1 MTVRKLNH
9 WSRREILRNVGIGA
23 GASLLGLWSGPA
35 VADPPPETTR
45 LRLAKIPSICQ
56 APQYIAE
63 SLLIAEGFTD
73 LQYIEKPGALGI
85 QQMLASGQVDINN
98 LFAGPLITRIEA
110 GDPIVVLAGLHIGC
124 FELFGTER
132 VHSIRDLKGKS
143 VAIWELGS
151 AQHVFLASML
161 AYVGVD
167 PGKDIDWVTRPP
179 VESKQMLADGK
190 VDAYLGFPPDPQEL
204 RARQIGH
211 VVVNSVLDRPWSQY
225 FCCMLAGNRE
235 FVQSH
240 PNATKR
246 ALRAILKANTICTL
260 EPERAARYLVD
271 RGFTASYDYALQ
283 TMNEIPYLQWRN
295 YSAEDTLRFY
305 ALRLREARLIK
316 SNPNEIIAEGTDW
329 RFLNQLKQELK
340 G

>member
-1 MTVRKLNH
+1 MSLWEPGY
-9 WSRREILRNVGIGA
+9 WSRREILRSMGVGA
-23 GASLLGLWSGPA
+23 GAGLLGLWSGPA
-35 VADPPPETTR
+35 TADLPPETTR

-56 APQYIAE
+56 APQYVAE
-63 SLLIAEGFTD
+63 ALLVAEGFTD

-85 QQMLASGQVDINN
+85 QQMLAAGEVDINN
-98 LFAGPLITRIEA
+98 LFAGPLITRIDA

-124 FELFGTER
+124 FELFGTEH
-132 VHSIRDLKGKS
+132 VQSIRDLKGKS
-143 VAIWELGS
+143 VAVWELGS
-151 AQHVFLASML
+151 AQHVFLAMML

-167 PGKDIDWVTRPP
+167 PGKDIHWVTRPP
-179 VESKQMLADGK
+179 VESKKMLAEGK

-204 RARQIGH
+204 RTKQIGH

-235 FVQSH
+235 FVQGH

-246 ALRAILKANTICTL
+246 ALRAILKANTICTI

-283 TMNEIPYLQWRN
+283 TMKDIPYLQWRN

-305 ALRLREARLIK
+305 ALRLREAGMIK
-316 SNPNEIIAEGTDW
+316 ANPNEIIADGTDW
-329 RFLNQLKQELK
+329 RFLNELEQELK

>member
-1 MTVRKLNH
+1 MAVRELSY
-9 WSRREILRNVGIGA
+9 WSRREILRSVGIGA
-23 GASLLGLWSGPA
+23 GAGLLGLWSGSA
-35 VADPPPETTR
+35 LADPPPETTR

-56 APQYIAE
+56 APQYVAE
-63 SLLIAEGFTD
+63 KLLKAEGFTD
-73 LQYIEKPGALGI
+73 LQYIEKPGGLDI
-85 QQMLASGQVDINN
+85 QKMLASGEVDIN
-98 LFAGPLITRIEA
+98 LHFAGPLITRIDA
-110 GDPIVVLAGLHIGC
+110 GDPIVVLAGIHIGC

-132 VHSIRDLKGKS
+132 VRSIRDLKGKS
-143 VAIWELGS
+143 VAVWELGS
-151 AQHVFLASML
+151 SQHVFLSMML

-179 VESKQMLADGK
+179 VESMQMLAAGK

-204 RARQIGH
+204 RAKQIGH

-235 FVQSH
+235 FVQHH

-246 ALRAILKANTICTL
+246 ALRAILKANTICGL
-260 EPERAARYLVD
+260 EPERAARFLVD

-283 TMNEIPYLQWRN
+283 TLKDIPYLQWRN

-305 ALRLREARLIK
+305 ALRLREAGMIK
-316 SNPNEIIAEGTDW
+316 SNPNEIIAAGTDW
-329 RFLNQLKQELK
+329 RFLGQLRQELK